1 MIACLQL
8 LARQPELLQF
18 LGALSSPPHRL
29 LTAVLLRLLGALPSP
44 PHRPLTADVEQVR
57 EEEGLL
63 VEIFDGQDDGS
74 IQAAPQG
81 LLGTA
86 FVRDERF
93 KHGPHHVQLEKE
105 RKMGR
110 SGAGPPSRGKGCSV
124 LYF

>member
-1 MIACLQL
+1 M
-8 LARQPELLQF
+8 
-18 LGALSSPPHRL
+18 
-29 LTAVLLRLLGALPSP
+29 
-44 PHRPLTADVEQVR
+44 LTADVEQVR
-57 EEEGLL
+57 KEEGLL
-63 VEIFDGQDDGS
+63 VEVFNGQDDRS

-81 LLGTA
+81 LLGTT

-110 SGAGPPSRGKGCSV
+110 SQAGPPSRGKGCFV

>member
-1 MIACLQL
+1 MPFIFGGKTCPFGLMIACLQL
-8 LARQPELLQF
+8 LARQPELLRF
-18 LGALSSPPHRL
+18 LE
-29 LTAVLLRLLGALPSP
+29 ALPSP

-63 VEIFDGQDDGS
+63 VEVFDGQDDGS